1 MLEQH
6 AVYSL
11 RPRVR
16 VKVPSVLLVSPQK
29 EENMEV
35 NKNGFLLCPKCRK
48 KTNTKVLPQTELKDF
63 PLYCNRC
70 REEFKINHNC
80 ARA

>member
-1 MLEQH
+1 M
-6 AVYSL
+6 V
-11 RPRVR
+11 
-16 VKVPSVLLVSPQK
+16 
-29 EENMEV
+29 V
-35 NKNGFLLCPKCRK
+35 NENGFLLCPKCRK

-70 REEFKINHNC
+70 REEFKISYKR